1 MGMGYDIIC
10 TNPKCR
16 YHTSLY
22 SGSGF
27 RYPDVYNEILQK
39 AKDGLIS
46 DAHTQF
52 FIEHPNGIVN
62 AEDKIY
68 ECQECAHL
76 FSEPSLDM
84 YIPKEIE
91 EDIPSEAKWS
101 IAFPADGT
109 DYVTSSEWSYHYKLF
124 KRHPH
129 FCPNCGGKAKVKRK
143 IERVTE
149 KCPLC
154 GSTLQ
159 AVSMLWD

>member
-16 YHTSLY
+16 YRADLY

-27 RYPDVYNEILQK
+27 RYPDVYNEKLQK

-46 DAHTQF
+46 EAHTRF
-52 FIEHPNGIVN
+52 FREHPDGAVN

-68 ECQECAHL
+68 ECQVCAHL

-84 YIPKEIE
+84 YIPKET
-91 EDIPSEAKWS
+91 DIPAKGKWS
-101 IAFPADGT
+101 VAFPSEGE
-109 DYVTSSEWSYHYKLF
+109 DYVTSGELSHGYKLF

-129 FCPNCGGKAKVKRK
+129 FCPNCGGKARVRRK
-143 IERVTE
+143 IEQVTE